1 MKVVSDNQTLVLP
14 DFLILGAMRS
24 GTTSLYHYLK
34 QHPEIFMPSLKEPH
48 FFSYFGKPVSPLP
61 SYIRSA
67 PWNLEDYL
75 TLFESAMN
83 GQLIGE
89 ASVSYLYY
97 YRETIE
103 NIKRV
108 YRDNYSQLKCIAIL
122 RNPVERA
129 WSLYVL
135 RRQGGWE
142 ADFFKFAQQLE
153 MPSHQSDYYNFIR
166 SGMYSEQVK
175 AYRKN
180 FPYIRFFMF
189 EEFKA
194 NTDRVV
200 KECLD
205 FLGVDNIVLPGNIN
219 KVYNFAGIP
228 KNRLFSPIYD
238 ILFRENAFKSLIKP
252 LIPSGIRLKIKT
264 DLGKKIIKKE
274 KIPTDVKKYL
284 RNKFDQDL
292 NLLLTLFDDSHKKK
306 IIKSWIE

>member
-67 PWNLEDYL
+67 RWNLEDYL

-122 RNPVERA
+122 RNPVERT
-129 WSLYVL
+129 
-135 RRQGGWE
+135 
-142 ADFFKFAQQLE
+142 
-153 MPSHQSDYYNFIR
+153 I
-166 SGMYSEQVK
+166 
-175 AYRKN
+175 
-180 FPYIRFFMF
+180 
-189 EEFKA
+189 
-194 NTDRVV
+194 
-200 KECLD
+200 
-205 FLGVDNIVLPGNIN
+205 
-219 KVYNFAGIP
+219 
-228 KNRLFSPIYD
+228 
-238 ILFRENAFKSLIKP
+238 
-252 LIPSGIRLKIKT
+252 
-264 DLGKKIIKKE
+264 
-274 KIPTDVKKYL
+274 
-284 RNKFDQDL
+284 
-292 NLLLTLFDDSHKKK
+292 
-306 IIKSWIE
+306 